1 MSLLNALRGGLAMGL
16 KSWRI
21 AALLWLLGLLFAL
34 PAAIFIEEAV
44 HEYIGSSLAH
54 ESLRG
59 PMDLAWYEEF
69 KAEAGGVSSMVTISR
84 LSPAA
89 VLDNLELWFSGDLF
103 QENAGVAALGILFAL
118 LWTLMSGGV
127 LVHLTTSEDQPD
139 SDSFLA
145 SSSRYF
151 FRFLRLVIAAGLA
164 YYLIYRFSLWL
175 FPEIERATRDVTVE
189 RTVLLYNLV
198 AAAFV
203 LLLLVLVKVSID
215 YAKISTVVEER
226 RSMVLA
232 ALRGAQFVVTHP
244 VRTLGI
250 YVAMGVLGLLLAV
263 VYYFATPGVGG
274 EGSALI
280 VLALVVGQVY
290 LLLRWVLRISLL
302 GAESLLY
309 RSAQGY
315 LRRDSSRF

>member
-1 MSLLNALRGGLAMGL
+1 MA
-16 KSWRI
+16 
-21 AALLWLLGLLFAL
+21 
-34 PAAIFIEEAV
+34 
-44 HEYIGSSLAH
+44 
-54 ESLRG
+54 
-59 PMDLAWYEEF
+59 
-69 KAEAGGVSSMVTISR
+69 
-84 LSPAA
+84 
-89 VLDNLELWFSGDLF
+89 
-103 QENAGVAALGILFAL
+103 
-118 LWTLMSGGV
+118 
-127 LVHLTTSEDQPD
+127 PD

-232 ALRGAQFVVTHP
+232 ALRGAQFVDPSGANSGHL
-244 VRTLGI
+244 RRDGS
-250 YVAMGVLGLLLAV
+250 
-263 VYYFATPGVGG
+263 PGPAVGG
-274 EGSALI
+274 R
-280 VLALVVGQVY
+280 
-290 LLLRWVLRISLL
+290 LLLRN
-302 GAESLLY
+302 A
-309 RSAQGY
+309 RS
-315 LRRDSSRF
+315 RRGG